1 MFFRKKVDR
10 VIQVEEAEERFEQ
23 EFEQEKIGKKDM
35 FAMIIAGFAVF
46 LPALLFVAAIF
57 LFVIWFLTDDEYFS
71 NTFSTSDA
79 LSSTTESVGSSC
91 CGYSPIA
98 SS

>member
-57 LFVIWFLTDDEYFS
+57 LFVIWFFFLRF
-71 NTFSTSDA
+71 
-79 LSSTTESVGSSC
+79 V
-91 CGYSPIA
+91 
-98 SS
+98 

>member
-35 FAMIIAGFAVF
+35 FAMIIAGFVVF

-57 LFVIWFLTDDEYFS
+57 LFVIWFFFLRF
-71 NTFSTSDA
+71 
-79 LSSTTESVGSSC
+79 V
-91 CGYSPIA
+91 
-98 SS
+98 